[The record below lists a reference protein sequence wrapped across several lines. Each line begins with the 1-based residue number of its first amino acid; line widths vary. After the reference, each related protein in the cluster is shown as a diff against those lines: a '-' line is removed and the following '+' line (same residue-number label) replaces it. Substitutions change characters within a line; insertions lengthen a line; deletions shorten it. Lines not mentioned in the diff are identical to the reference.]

1 MNMAKIK
8 QDKEQTGSDLFK
20 FQLHAVCHD
29 TQARRGTI
37 HTLRGRVE
45 TPAFMPVGTQGTVK
59 GMLPEQLKEIG
70 AQIILGNTYHLYL
83 RPGHERMARLGGL
96 HKFMN
101 WDRPILT
108 DSGGFQ
114 VFSLGELRKIDEQGV
129 RFQSHLDGSAHILT
143 PELSIGIQESLG
155 ADIMMVFDECIPH
168 PATHAYVAESTA
180 RSTRWAAR
188 CKEARTDSSAALF
201 GIVQGGMEQDLRRQ
215 SVLDLLEIG
224 FDGYALGGLSVGES
238 AEVMYQVMDW
248 SLPLLPAECPRYVM
262 GVGTPENLVEAVA
275 RGADMFDCVMPTRNA
290 RNGVLFTSF
299 GKLSIKQARFSED
312 EMPIDPDCSCY
323 VCSNYS
329 RAYLRHLYQ
338 SNEIL
343 ASVLNTTHNLYYYLH
358 LMQRIRDAIA
368 AGRYRAFREEF
379 YRKRIPAGDGHAF
392 TGSV

>member
-1 MNMAKIK
+1 MRSEGKIY
-8 QDKEQTGSDLFK
+8 QGLP
-20 FQLHAVCHD
+20 HAGPVEFGLLNECPD
-29 TQARRGTI
+29 TQARRGTL
-37 HTLRGRVE
+37 HTRRGVIE

-83 RPGHERMARLGGL
+83 RPGHERLARLGGL
-96 HKFMN
+96 HHFMN

-114 VFSLGELRKIDEQGV
+114 VFSLGALRKIDEEGV

-143 PELSIGIQESLG
+143 PELSIAIQEALG
-155 ADIMMVFDECIPH
+155 SDIMMVFDECIPH
-168 PATHAYVAESTA
+168 PATRAYVAESTA
-180 RSTRWAAR
+180 RSSRWAAR
-188 CKEARTDSSAALF
+188 CKKARTDESAALF
-201 GIVQGGMEQDLRRQ
+201 GIVQGGMDRELRQQ
-215 SVLDLLEIG
+215 SAEDLLATG

-238 AEVMYQVMDW
+238 ADVMYQVMEW
-248 SLPLLPAECPRYVM
+248 SLPLLPQNRPRYVM
-262 GVGTPENLVEAVA
+262 GVGTPENLVEAVS

-299 GKLSIKQARFSED
+299 GKISIKQARYIED
-312 EMPIDPDCSCY
+312 AMPIDPECSCY
-323 VCSNYS
+323 VCRNYS

-358 LMQRIRDAIA
+358 LMQNMRDAIA
-368 AGRYRAFREEF
+368 AGMFKAFREAF
-379 YRKRIPAGDGHAF
+379 YQKQIPAGEA
-392 TGSV
+392 